1 MAAVLTYEK
10 VKEFCDRSQKEGK
23 NPTARAIVSELGGSM
38 GTANRFLNDW
48 KQEQKNIA
56 TSGLRQVS
64 QFLQDAILAEIGQC
78 VNNQTLKLTEQI
90 EQLEETRRQLAEEL
104 EQCEHNRSLAEEKCG
119 QLQQEKS
126 HQEVVF
132 DKELAVRGQ
141 IEKDLKEDNALL
153 RSNLDNCRTESVRLG
168 RSEAALTANIEGL
181 KSYIE
186 ELKNDLKQERQKNL
200 ELSMKLARHE
210 V

>member
-1 MAAVLTYEK
+1 MLQLVTTEKRMAAVLTYEK

-23 NPTARAIVSELGGSM
+23 NPTARAIVS
-38 GTANRFLNDW
+38 
-48 KQEQKNIA
+48 QKNIA